1 MKVVVELSKKYLPN
15 MAQGFDSPKM
25 NLHIGDGF
33 AFMEKH
39 KNEFDVVISD
49 TSDPV
54 GKFLRDKILQIPK

>member
-1 MKVVVELSKKYLPN
+1 MSK
-15 MAQGFDSPKM
+15 GFDSPKV

-39 KNEFDVVISD
+39 KNEFDIVISD

-54 GKFLRDKILQIPK
+54 G

>member
-1 MKVVVELSKKYLPN
+1 MSKKYLPN
-15 MAQGFDSPKM
+15 MSKGFDSPKV

-39 KNEFDVVISD
+39 KNEFDIVISD

-54 GKFLRDKILQIPK
+54 G